1 MNTSEMELPRHIYTE
16 SPSPCGTMTRVT
28 ISPDLLINWAEDG
41 RGDAITRLCHE
52 VCEKKLDAIDSWEN
66 HRILELEDE
75 YIAAGNDEEPDY
87 GTDED
92 EDEDDDAHVQCYHAA
107 CEAVTREAEMKRN
120 RAREQMGEHKSAVE
134 TLVKE
139 AREFIAAHEPPPQ
152 EDHLIGYMLT
162 IGAVLAVGYVLF
174 N

>member
-52 VCEKKLDAIDSWEN
+52 VCEKKLDAIDSWES

-75 YIAAGNDEEPDY
+75 YIAADNDEEMDCA
-87 GTDED
+87 TD

-107 CEAVTREAEMKRN
+107 CEAVTREAEMKRT
-120 RAREQMGEHKSAVE
+120 RAREQMGEHRSAVE